1 MLDEEQIA
9 EIQKAK
15 QAERE
20 KVKARLA
27 QKVEKFEV
35 IHAELGGD
43 QFKAGKGKSK
53 SKKAKAKAK
62 T

>member
-43 QFKAGKGKSK
+43 SFKTGKGKSK
-53 SKKAKAKAK
+53 SKKAKDKAK

>member
-1 MLDEEQIA
+1 MHKDPTVGVRGKKTKAVKNDLEESDEEDYDEMLDEEQIA

-27 QKVEKFEV
+27 
-35 IHAELGGD
+35 
-43 QFKAGKGKSK
+43 
-53 SKKAKAKAK
+53 
-62 T
+62 